1 MNINYRFLL
10 NFWFY
15 LLYLLNKI
23 FKKAIVMGSKNTDP
37 RLENLSE
44 FSPSDIDKGFPAFM
58 RVNPI
63 IKWSYN

>member
-1 MNINYRFLL
+1 
-10 NFWFY
+10 
-15 LLYLLNKI
+15 
-23 FKKAIVMGSKNTDP
+23 MGSKNTDP
-37 RLENLSE
+37 KLENLSE